1 MAEAILAPTRGPAY
15 WLSSD
20 GTSLATPQVAGVAA
34 LLIQKSPQLTP
45 QLVRDALRNGAVP
58 VPIGP
63 PSSPSTGAGV
73 VNAFNSWTSIA

>member
-1 MAEAILAPTRGPAY
+1 
-15 WLSSD
+15 
-20 GTSLATPQVAGVAA
+20 VAGIAA

-45 QLVRDALRNGAVP
+45 QLVRDAVRNGAVP